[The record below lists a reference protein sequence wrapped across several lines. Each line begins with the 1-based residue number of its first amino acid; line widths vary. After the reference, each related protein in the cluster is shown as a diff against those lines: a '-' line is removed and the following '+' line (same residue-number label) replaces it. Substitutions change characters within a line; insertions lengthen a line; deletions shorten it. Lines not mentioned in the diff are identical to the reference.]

1 MEIFPIFQESKA
13 SSISICIR
21 LEESGVITDC
31 RIRTINF
38 DPVLEYDFGSA
49 NVIGRIIMSSEC
61 LKEVFC
67 ELDSTSETMQ
77 LSMSPDSPH
86 FRISTFG
93 HSGVY
98 HVSFKISIYPQ
109 INFIISS
116 TLGIKGRYSN
126 GQWRHWNSSLHF
138 SLVFQV
144 CRQRLLP
151 GVKSWIFIDFCLK
164 VQAFFDET
172 IH

>member
-98 HVSFKISIYPQ
+98 HVSFKNQYLPTNNFYHFINTWDQRSI
-109 INFIISS
+109 F
-116 TLGIKGRYSN
+116 
-126 GQWRHWNSSLHF
+126 QWQVTSLK
-138 SLVFQV
+138 LIAA
-144 CRQRLLP
+144 LLP
-151 GVKSWIFIDFCLK
+151 CLSSM
-164 VQAFFDET
+164 
-172 IH
+172 